1 MSRDLDEC
9 LSPHTVV
16 SYVNGDLRDD
26 ERADIERH
34 LDECRLCAGAVE
46 GVAQLEPRQDF
57 LTSADSLRTRLR
69 LRAASGLSSSVRQSP
84 SRVWSARPY
93 LALAATIVIVAGMTT
108 TYLLRSTTEEALFQQ
123 HFEPYP
129 STQPVVRGA
138 AADGASDPVILYE
151 SHDYRGAL
159 VGFEKTLRERPN
171 DPAARFYAGLC
182 QLALDRSTD
191 AIRNLEETRRLG
203 ASELDAPAEWYV
215 ALAYLRSRNLDE
227 AHSRLQR
234 IAAAGGFYADKARA
248 LLSDLDRL

>member
-16 SYVNGDLRDD
+16 SYVNGDLRED
-26 ERADIERH
+26 EKADIERH

-69 LRAASGLSSSVRQSP
+69 LRAASGSSSSVRQSP

-93 LALAATIVIVAGMTT
+93 LALAATIVIVAGMTA
-108 TYLLRSTTEEALFQQ
+108 YLLRSTTEEVLFQQ

-129 STQPVVRGA
+129 RTRPVVRGA
-138 AADGASDPVILYE
+138 TADAASDPVILYE
-151 SHDYRGAL
+151 SRDYRGAL
-159 VGFEKTLRERPN
+159 GGFEKTLRERPN

-182 QLALDRSTD
+182 QLALDRSAD
-191 AIRNLEETRRLG
+191 AIGNLEETRRLG
-203 ASELDAPAEWYV
+203 AGELDAPAEWYV

-227 AHSRLQR
+227 ARSRLQR